1 MEKRITVLEVLAQQH
16 TKSIDRLDRSIAD
29 LRADM
34 DRRFSE
40 VGRVQHEFRADV
52 DRRFCEVNRTQQDF
66 RADVDRKICLGD
78 RHAVYELDRS
88 SWCNRQTCQ
97 LVLDLQSKKIAP

>member
-29 LRADM
+29 LRGEL

-40 VGRVQHEFRADV
+40 VSRVQHEFRADV

-66 RADVDRKICLGD
+66 RAEVDRKFVWVIGMQFTSLIAVLG
-78 RHAVYELDRS
+78 A
-88 SWCNRQTCQ
+88 
-97 LVLDLQSKKIAP
+97 IAKLANLF